1 MDAQCGLLVA
11 SFLSLRERRELRAV
25 SRRWLFTCTWLQFS
39 GNDKSEVQPRKSV
52 WNLRSRAF
60 RHAWTTFMRDKCHSF
75 LPLLLKMLPVAA
87 VEETME
93 LKKGLCLSTN
103 IGQRPSFEN
112 AHARSGYIQ
121 QKINRCGNLPN
132 LLLTEELSEL
142 RSELF
147 RVNQSKR
154 WNMALYGGGPGYD
167 AIGTVFMREFFR
179 AWDAYF
185 HATVYDNEP
194 GWKCAIDAAGQTL
207 NQLGQRNV
215 SLSFQH
221 CDITLDLSTVEN
233 KHVSLSL
240 RDTQL
245 HLFSFVCVENF
256 CLLRDSEYVFLRS
269 LFAQCSVGSYF
280 IFTDSTHRLWPAIFD
295 VANAVALDRF
305 RVWTPFAR
313 SCHYALLL
321 HKLPDRS
328 KPASAYPFYTQA
340 KQKLEDFRRHQQKH
354 LETMQTQQQERKDQV
369 EDEGRA
375 LVGLASVE
383 PN

>member
-1 MDAQCGLLVA
+1 MDAECGALVA

-25 SRRWLFTCTWLQFS
+25 SQRWLFTCTWLQFS
-39 GNDKSEVQPRKSV
+39 GNEEIEVQPRKSV

-60 RHAWTTFMRDKCHSF
+60 RHAWTTFMRYECHSF
-75 LPLLLKMLPVAA
+75 LRLLLELLPAA
-87 VEETME
+87 AMAETME

-103 IGQRPSFEN
+103 TGQRPSFEN

-142 RSELF
+142 RLQLF
-147 RVNQSKR
+147 RASQSEC

-167 AIGTVFMREFFR
+167 AIGLVFMREYFR
-179 AWDAYF
+179 AWDVNF

-207 NQLGQRNV
+207 DQLGQHNV

-221 CDITLDLSTVEN
+221 CDITLDLEAVEN
-233 KHVSLSL
+233 EHVHQSL
-240 RDTQL
+240 RATQL
-245 HLFSFVCVENF
+245 HIFSFVCVENF
-256 CLLRDSEYVFLRS
+256 CLLRDSDYVFLRS
-269 LFAQCSVGSYF
+269 LFTQSSAGSYF
-280 IFTDSTHRLWPAIFD
+280 IFTDSTHRLWPAIFE
-295 VANAVALDRF
+295 VANAIAPDRF

-313 SCHYALLL
+313 SCHYALVL
-321 HKLPDRS
+321 HKLPDHS
-328 KPASAYPFYTQA
+328 KPASTFPFYTQA
-340 KQKLEDFRRHQQKH
+340 MQKLEGFQRHQQKH
-354 LETMQTQQQERKDQV
+354 LETMQTQQQAPQDQV
-369 EDEGRA
+369 EDEGLA
-375 LVGLASVE
+375 LLGFATVE